1 MEQPVNMD
9 ADNSM
14 DEGGEHDV
22 HSLVRKW
29 CVPIVRMW
37 RLLLVVFISFVSFSL
52 FYDIENAFLMSLVT
66 CPEPVPDRSG
76 SCPKGAFF
84 EEGRCKAWPP
94 SSHEWSFS
102 IHCASKHHVLNAGR
116 QMLANVHSMMHI
128 GRLFAIIVLGHL
140 VDTWGR
146 KQVLLLGL
154 SAFCMK
160 SGMQWL
166 ASKLTSQGALQ
177 SNVIITAILIANMLD
192 NKLPAAN
199 AMTADLAGADEASRT
214 VAFTIL
220 WFVIYASV
228 AVGFG
233 IGFLILR
240 MNLPSYDNVWLIS
253 TTANALFIPV
263 FAIILKNP
271 VITGQAVNERSASDS
286 GSNSQTKCF
295 GKFCIKVRATCSV
308 YSKHW
313 RDPILR
319 QLLLLFG
326 FLEFTRPVDHLE
338 KQLLLGP
345 LGYSQST
352 ASLSSVVHPATAAL
366 GIALSGT
373 LSVSLGLFC
382 TLSVSTALHS
392 LSMILVG
399 LCVPVY
405 AARQELFWS
414 GNLLGSMSQG
424 MLKPIMHSVLSV
436 RVAQDEQG
444 RLFALLM
451 VMEQIGSLV
460 GVQVFAK
467 RLYNAEWTG
476 WQAGTAFFLAALL
489 GFFGVLWIFLIRRT
503 LRYKDITGNAS
514 SDSDESSESS

>member
-1 MEQPVNMD
+1 MDME
-9 ADNSM
+9 ADSAM
-14 DEGGEHDV
+14 DERREHDV
-22 HSLVRKW
+22 YDQIRRW
-29 CVPIVRMW
+29 CVLVVRMW
-37 RLLLVVFISFVSFSL
+37 RLLLVIFISFVSFSL

-66 CPEPVPDRSG
+66 CPEPFPDGSG
-76 SCPKGAFF
+76 RCPKGAFF

-94 SSHEWSFS
+94 SSRDWSFS
-102 IHCASKHHVLNAGR
+102 MHCASKHQVLNAGR

-166 ASKLTSQGALQ
+166 ATRLADQSALQ
-177 SNVIITAILIANMLD
+177 SNIIIAAILIANMLD

-199 AMTADLAGADEASRT
+199 AMTADLAGSDEAGRT

-220 WFVIYASV
+220 WFVVYASV

-233 IGFLILR
+233 VGFLILR
-240 MNLPSYDNVWLIS
+240 MNLPSYDNVWLICTS
-253 TTANALFIPV
+253 ASALFLPV

-271 VITGQAVNERSASDS
+271 AITGQAVNERSAPNSGSDS
-286 GSNSQTKCF
+286 QTECF
-295 GKFCIKVRATCSV
+295 AGFCMKVRATCSV
-308 YSKHW
+308 YSKHL

-326 FLEFTRPVDHLE
+326 FLEFTRPADHLE

-352 ASLSSVVHPATAAL
+352 ASLSAVVHPATAAL
-366 GIALSGT
+366 GNAFSGILSG
-373 LSVSLGLFC
+373 SLGLFC
-382 TLSVSTALHS
+382 TLGASTTLHS

-399 LCVPVY
+399 LCVPVQ

-414 GNLLGSMSQG
+414 GNLIGSLSQG
-424 MLKPIMHSVLSV
+424 MLRPIMHSVLSV

-476 WQAGTAFFLAALL
+476 WQAGAAFFLAALL
-489 GFFGVLWIFLIRRT
+489 GLFGVLWTFLIWRI
-503 LRYKDITGNAS
+503 LRYKDITGNTS
-514 SDSDESSESS
+514 SDSDESSVSS